1 MAMAHPPNDNQF
13 VTRREMNEALA
24 ALARH
29 FDEALALSE
38 QRQHGA
44 IVTSE
49 QRLRGEIA
57 ASEQRLRGEI
67 ASGIQQVIQV
77 TTAQSNDLARQ
88 IQDLYIVVKTFIE
101 RG

>member
-1 MAMAHPPNDNQF
+1 MTIMGQPPNNPPF
-13 VTRREMNEALA
+13 VTRKEMNEALA

-38 QRQHGA
+38 QRQHSA
-44 IVTSE
+44 
-49 QRLRGEIA
+49 IA

-67 ASGIQQVIQV
+67 SSGIQQVIRV
-77 TTAQSNDLARQ
+77 TTTQSNDLARQ